1 MRYDS
6 HVLVTEQGLAFLSG
20 QMYCNL
26 YCARK
31 SEPYVAE
38 VLPCHQRTRGKSPGT
53 NTGTIGV
60 YAHLKLTWNPATGLN
75 MGFHVS
81 FWEGNLFNI
90 PYEP

>member
-6 HVLVTEQGLAFLSG
+6 HVLVTEQGLALLSG

-38 VLPCHQRTRGKSPGT
+38 ALPCHQRTRGKSPGT
-53 NTGTIGV
+53 STGTIGV
-60 YAHLKLTWNPATGLN
+60 YAPLKLTWNPATGLTWGS
-75 MGFHVS
+75 MLVFGRVTRLTS
-81 FWEGNLFNI
+81 
-90 PYEP
+90 PYVL